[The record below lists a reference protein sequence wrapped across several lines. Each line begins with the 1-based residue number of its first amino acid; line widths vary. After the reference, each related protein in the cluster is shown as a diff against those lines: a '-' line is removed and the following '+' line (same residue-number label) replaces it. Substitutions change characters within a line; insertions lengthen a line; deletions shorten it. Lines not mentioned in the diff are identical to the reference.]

1 MPKIQQRVGKRNL
14 KFMAISLKDAKS
26 GDKFVAKNGL
36 ILIMYNPGNSLA
48 HAPYKFCL
56 IAEGTGYRYFYSNT
70 GEYFE
75 GKDPNM
81 NLEGSVSKEGTVTDI
96 NGENNIEEENND
108 IDVSGGWETILKIVG
123 WIVFIGGFIACLVFA
138 GNDAEEICWI
148 PLLVGILIPAP
159 LMVFANLAT
168 LLKKNNELNQQ
179 ILKELKELN
188 EKK

>member
-1 MPKIQQRVGKRNL
+1 MPKIQQRVGKHNL

-56 IAEGTGYRYFYSNT
+56 ITEETGYRYFYSNT

-96 NGENNIEEENND
+96 NGENNIEEEED
-108 IDVSGGWETILKIVG
+108 SDVDVSGGWETILKIVG
-123 WIVFIGGFIACLVFA
+123 WIVFIGGFIACFVLV
-138 GNDAEEICWI
+138 GTGAEEICWI

-188 EKK
+188 KK

>member
-14 KFMAISLKDAKS
+14 KFMAISLKDAKN

-36 ILIMYNPGNSLA
+36 ILIMYNPGNNLA

-56 IAEGTGYRYFYSNT
+56 KSEETGYRYFYSNT

-75 GKDPNM
+75 GKNPNM
-81 NLEGSVSKEGTVTDI
+81 NLERSEEGTVTYI
-96 NGENNIEEENND
+96 NVENNIEEKDND
-108 IDVSGGWETILKIVG
+108 VDVSGGWETILKIVG
-123 WIVFIGGFIACLVFA
+123 WIVFIGGFIACLALA

-148 PLLVGILIPAP
+148 PLLVGIFIPAP

-168 LLKKNNELNQQ
+168 LLKKNNELNRQ
-179 ILKELKELN
+179 ILEELKKLN
-188 EKK
+188 KNNS

>member
-56 IAEGTGYRYFYSNT
+56 KSEETGYRYFYSNT

-81 NLEGSVSKEGTVTDI
+81 NLEGSVSKEGTVTDT
-96 NGENNIEEENND
+96 NGENNIEEED
-108 IDVSGGWETILKIVG
+108 SDVDVSGGWETIVKIVG
-123 WIVFIGGFIACLVFA
+123 WIFFICGFIVCFVLV
-138 GNDAEEICWI
+138 GIGAEEICWI

-188 EKK
+188 

>member
-1 MPKIQQRVGKRNL
+1 MPKIRRRVGKRNL

-36 ILIMYNPGNSLA
+36 ILLMYNPGNSLA

-56 IAEGTGYRYFYSNT
+56 IAEETGYRYFYSNT

-108 IDVSGGWETILKIVG
+108 VDVSGGWETILKIVG

-179 ILKELKELN
+179 ILKELKKLN